1 MSSAPIPSSANMSTG
16 TQVGLTFTSR
26 GIGGVYR
33 VDALGRLDAGVVP
46 LAVTRP
52 LGTLRLAGL
61 AMGGETSH
69 TGAPPFRQR
78 SRAMWRV
85 SADRMT
91 CAHDCARRRGHRHQ
105 LHPPRR
111 G

>member
-78 SRAMWRV
+78 SRAMWRGGGGKKKWPP
-85 SADRMT
+85 SR
-91 CAHDCARRRGHRHQ
+91 AR
-105 LHPPRR
+105 PPGRPPQPPPPPP
-111 G
+111 